1 MSTRFVNLDR
11 RDEFGQNRIMSVEM
25 DAALAGSV
33 ESTGTLGGI
42 DAGECR
48 LGSQVDAGG
57 LHAGAG
63 RLWWTCERCNKRVG
77 GVGAGFAAVDLRET
91 DAAAHGRLHRT
102 GVDGA
107 TVTVKATWRVFH
119 AKCAPECV
127 KPLTPHFRIWI
138 ERVRT
143 VDELLDA
150 VAELSRLP
158 WFGFSD
164 WGGLVRRVLADT
176 ERNAGESVALREQR
190 AKQAREQAERK
201 RARNRE
207 HMRRKKQKGI
217 APDDPRHGKA
227 STYNNFGCRCD
238 PCTQAA
244 AEAQR
249 DRRAEAKK

>member
-1 MSTRFVNLDR
+1 MSAALDNVTKAST
-11 RDEFGQNRIMSVEM
+11 GT
-25 DAALAGSV
+25 ALAGSGQ
-33 ESTGTLGGI
+33 STGALGGS
-42 DAGECR
+42 DSGERR
-48 LGSQVDAGG
+48 LGAQDDAGG
-57 LHAGAG
+57 LHSGAG

-91 DAAAHGRLHRT
+91 DAAAHGRLSRA

-107 TVTVKATWRVFH
+107 SVAVKAQWRVFH
-119 AKCAPECV
+119 AKCAPDCV
-127 KPLTPHFRIWI
+127 KPLTPYFRIWI

-150 VAELSRLP
+150 VAELSRLT
-158 WFGFSD
+158 WFSWSD

-176 ERNAGESVALREQR
+176 DRVLGESVALREQR
-190 AKQAREQAERK
+190 AQQARERADRK
-201 RARNRE
+201 RVQNRE
-207 HMRRKKQKGI
+207 HMRRKKQHGI

>member
-1 MSTRFVNLDR
+1 
-11 RDEFGQNRIMSVEM
+11 MSVST
-25 DAALAGSV
+25 DTHTKSQPLAGSD
-33 ESTGTLGGI
+33 ESTAALGGS
-42 DAGECR
+42 DPGERR
-48 LGSQVDAGG
+48 LAPEQDAGG

-63 RLWWTCERCNKRVG
+63 RLWWTCERCNRRVG

-91 DAAAHGRLHRT
+91 DAAAHGRLTRA

-107 TVTVKATWRVFH
+107 VVTAKAQWAVLH
-119 AKCAPECV
+119 AKCAPEV
-127 KPLTPHFRIWI
+127 TKPLNPYFRIWI

-158 WFGFSD
+158 WFSWSD

-176 ERNAGESVALREQR
+176 DRVAGESAALREER
-190 AKQAREQAERK
+190 AQGARERAEQK

-207 HMRRKKQKGI
+207 HMRRKKQRGI

-249 DRRAEAKK
+249 DRRAEAK

>member
-1 MSTRFVNLDR
+1 
-11 RDEFGQNRIMSVEM
+11 MSVEI
-25 DAALAGSV
+25 DTALAGFD
-33 ESTGTLGGI
+33 ESTKLLGGSDSGERRFGAQD
-42 DAGECR
+42 DAG
-48 LGSQVDAGG
+48 S
-57 LHAGAG
+57 LHVGVG

-91 DAAAHGRLHRT
+91 DAAAHGHLHRA

-107 TVTVKATWRVFH
+107 TVTAKAPWRVFH
-119 AKCAPECV
+119 AKCAPEV
-127 KPLTPHFRIWI
+127 TKPLNPHFRIWV

-158 WFGFSD
+158 WFAWSD

-190 AKQAREQAERK
+190 AKLSREQAERK

-207 HMRRKKQKGI
+207 HMRRKKQNGI

-238 PCTQAA
+238 PCTEAA
-244 AEAQR
+244 ATEQR
-249 DRRAEAKK
+249 NRRAKANR

>member
-1 MSTRFVNLDR
+1 
-11 RDEFGQNRIMSVEM
+11 M
-25 DAALAGSV
+25 DTALAGFD
-33 ESTGTLGGI
+33 ESTKLLGGS
-42 DAGECR
+42 DSGERR
-48 LGSQVDAGG
+48 LEPYGDAGG
-57 LHAGAG
+57 SHVGAG
-63 RLWWTCERCNKRVG
+63 RLLWTCERCNKRVG

-91 DAAAHGRLHRT
+91 DAAAHGHLHRA

-107 TVTVKATWRVFH
+107 TVTTKAAWHVFH

-150 VAELSRLP
+150 VAELSRLA
-158 WFGFSD
+158 WFSWSD

-176 ERNAGESVALREQR
+176 ELIEGESVALREQR
-190 AKQAREQAERK
+190 AQEARERAERK

-227 STYNNFGCRCD
+227 STYSNFGCRCD

-244 AEAQR
+244 AERQR